1 MQLMKNPCERH
12 TVVFIVRLW
21 AEYLNQQPP
30 SWRGVIEGR
39 EPGQGTP
46 FTNLDEMNEIIQK
59 RTYEKFKLGK
69 QTVNSKSHK
78 RGDMK

>member
-30 SWRGVIEGR
+30 AWRGVIEGS
-39 EPGQGTP
+39 EPGEVTP
-46 FTNLDEMNEIIQK
+46 FINLDEMNEIIK
-59 RTYEKFKLGK
+59 NKTMTEIDLEKLAK
-69 QTVNSKSHK
+69 
-78 RGDMK
+78 

>member
-1 MQLMKNPCERH
+1 MKNPCERH

-30 SWRGVIEGR
+30 SWRGMIEGR

-46 FTNLDEMNEIIQK
+46 FTTLEEMKEIIQQK
-59 RTYEKFKLGK
+59 TMTEIELEK
-69 QTVNSKSHK
+69 
-78 RGDMK
+78 

>member
-1 MQLMKNPCERH
+1 MKNPCERH

-39 EPGQGTP
+39 EPGKATP
-46 FTNLDEMNEIIQK
+46 FTSLEDLTTIIQ
-59 RTYEKFKLGK
+59 EKTII
-69 QTVNSKSHK
+69 QSKMEADK
-78 RGDMK
+78 